1 MGCGTSFLRFR
12 GGAPVGAPGGA
23 SARRPWRAWAL
34 AARVPTLTAA
44 VTPVLVGTAA
54 AAAAGSFRVAH
65 ALGALAVALSIQVGT
80 NFYNDALDF
89 LRGADTSERRGPARA
104 TQRGL
109 LSPRQVLVGAYSCFG
124 VAGCVGAYFVWLFG
138 WPVLVAGLLA
148 IAAGIGYTGGPWP
161 FGYHG
166 LGELFVFVFFGVVA
180 VVGSAYVQAG
190 TIVPLAAAASVP
202 VGMLCMAILVLNNL
216 RDIETDR
223 AAGKWTLAAR
233 VGPRATSAMYLGC
246 LVVAAA
252 APAVLRAFRLTGAWF
267 WLPWLTVP
275 LMGALVHAALLS
287 RDPATLNRALRQ
299 TAALHL
305 LFGMLL
311 AASFLL

>member
-1 MGCGTSFLRFR
+1 
-12 GGAPVGAPGGA
+12 
-23 SARRPWRAWAL
+23 
-34 AARVPTLTAA
+34 LTAA

-54 AAAAGSFRVAH
+54 AAGANFRITH
-65 ALGALAVALSIQVGT
+65 ALGALVVAVAIQVGT

-89 LRGADTSERRGPARA
+89 LRGADTPQRRGPARA

-109 LSPRQVLVGAYSCFG
+109 LSPRQVLTGAYACFG
-124 VAGCVGAYFVWLFG
+124 LAGCVGAYFVWVFG

-180 VVGSAYVQAG
+180 VVGSAYVQTG
-190 TIVPLAAAASVP
+190 TVVPLAMAASVP
-202 VGMLCMAILVLNNL
+202 VGMLCTAILVLNNL

-233 VGPRATSAMYLGC
+233 VGPRATGAMYAGC
-246 LVVAAA
+246 LLVAAA
-252 APAVLRAFRLTGAWF
+252 APGVLRAAGLAGAWF
-267 WLPWLTVP
+267 WLPWLTAP
-275 LMGALVHAALLS
+275 LMGALASAALLH

-299 TAALHL
+299 TGALHL

>member
-54 AAAAGSFRVAH
+54 AAAAGGFRLTH
-65 ALGALAVALSIQVGT
+65 AVGALAVALSVQVGT

-124 VAGCVGAYFVWLFG
+124 VAGCVGTYFVWIFG
-138 WPVLVAGLLA
+138 WPVLVAGLLGMNGLSLPVSLRSLASGWHLPVALYFNDLFQGVPLPEQYSFGKLMSTMALAGA
-148 IAAGIGYTGGPWP
+148 IAFFAPSVAQMYEIGR
-161 FGYHG
+161 G
-166 LGELFVFVFFGVVA
+166 LTIDWQRIIFTRRVALGFGV
-180 VVGSAYVQAG
+180 
-190 TIVPLAAAASVP
+190 L
-202 VGMLCMAILVLNNL
+202 
-216 RDIETDR
+216 
-223 AAGKWTLAAR
+223 
-233 VGPRATSAMYLGC
+233 
-246 LVVAAA
+246 
-252 APAVLRAFRLTGAWF
+252 
-267 WLPWLTVP
+267 LTVAIFSISKVSP
-275 LMGALVHAALLS
+275 
-287 RDPATLNRALRQ
+287 
-299 TAALHL
+299 
-305 LFGMLL
+305 
-311 AASFLL
+311 FLYFQF